1 MLFKVDQIT
10 ARVKVSFVRSLYPGS
25 SYIIYFACH
34 SKPILFVL
42 VRIRR
47 QPAFVSVSDS
57 FSSCIQRIEQNK
69 QKRLFHFPVLEKR
82 PYFLY
87 SLTLIRF
94 ALYFGTT
101 LFIANLLSGG
111 YRRGAPVPPLI
122 LRPPLLISGSEPPRL
137 RAPPPYLKVWIR
149 HCFSLFYRIP
159 IQKRHFVQTL
169 DCEIVP
175 GGYSWEFL
183 VGWVPPGSPNLDSIS
198 DHTCFQ
204 TWPLKSL
211 PVFRPGGGR
220 SQNTT
225 T

>member
-47 QPAFVSVSDS
+47 EPAFVSVSDS

-94 ALYFGTT
+94 AFYFGTT
-101 LFIANLLSGG
+101 LFIAKLLSGG
-111 YRRGAPVPPLI
+111 YRRGAPAPPLI
-122 LRPPLLISGSEPPRL
+122 FRPPLLISGSEPPRP
-137 RAPPPYLKVWIR
+137 RPPPPYLKVWTATASHSFIG
-149 HCFSLFYRIP
+149 FPSKKDTLFR
-159 IQKRHFVQTL
+159 R
-169 DCEIVP
+169 
-175 GGYSWEFL
+175 
-183 VGWVPPGSPNLDSIS
+183 
-198 DHTCFQ
+198 
-204 TWPLKSL
+204 
-211 PVFRPGGGR
+211 
-220 SQNTT
+220 
-225 T
+225 